1 MIKSTLFLSALS
13 LFSFTRAYTIPQ
25 TKRTINIVGK
35 ARHSASYDSSSSS
48 SSSSDSSSSSPY
60 DPGSS
65 SITDAEVLNYALTL
79 EHLEVAFYTQGL
91 ANFSADAFAE
101 AGFAAAVRANYDEI
115 LSHEESH
122 ITLLQSVLEEMG
134 ADIVQACTYDFGSV
148 DVASFI
154 AMSAAFE
161 TVGASAYSGASNLLK
176 RRSLLPTASSILSTE
191 ARQSTW
197 IQSTVQHLNP
207 WSGAFEVPLTP
218 NQIFTI
224 ASNFIVECPSSN
236 PPIAATHAFLPLS
249 IPTTATPGASVQ
261 LSFNLNETS
270 ASDLS
275 ELSVAFLTSNG
286 TIFEQFSSP
295 DSYNVTF
302 PTQEEGLLGTVFVL
316 IVNSTKDVTD
326 LTTVAGPTPL
336 MFPFNATD
344 PQIEALFPN

>member
-1 MIKSTLFLSALS
+1 MMKSALFLSALAF
-13 LFSFTRAYTIPQ
+13 FSSTKAYTIPQ
-25 TKRTINIVGK
+25 SKRTIDIVGK
-35 ARHSASYDSSSSS
+35 SRNSASHYSSSSS
-48 SSSSDSSSSSPY
+48 SSSSSYSSDY
-60 DPGSS
+60 S

-91 ANFSADAFAE
+91 ANFSADAFAA

-115 LSHEESH
+115 LSHEETH

-134 ADIVQACTYDFGSV
+134 ADIVQECTYDFGSV

-161 TVGASAYSGASNLLK
+161 TVGASAYSGASELLSD
-176 RRSLLPTASSILSTE
+176 RELLPAASSILSTE

-224 ASNFIVECPSSN
+224 ASNFIVTCPSSN
-236 PPIAATHAFLPLS
+236 PPIAATHAFPPIG
-249 IPTTATPGASVQ
+249 IPTTAAPGASVQ

-275 ELSVAFLTSNG
+275 ELFVAFLTSNG
-286 TIFEQFSSP
+286 TIFEQFSSS

-316 IVNSTKDVTD
+316 IVNSTTEAVTD
-326 LTTVAGPTPL
+326 ATTVAGPTPL